1 MLQAKFKKLKIK
13 KKKIQ
18 CYELMHRLGRGVYL
32 DSLRIVLGPSHYL
45 QAVSTKLSCFLP
57 GIHAC
62 KYFIFVSKILN
73 HVFIRIKKA
82 ENWQHKINHRL
93 LLGNVYFSY
102 WMWLAFFHMIFH
114 RRAQKFFKKKLL
126 VYIDRLISEVWPN
139 EIKPGPP

>member
-1 MLQAKFKKLKIK
+1 MSS
-13 KKKIQ
+13 
-18 CYELMHRLGRGVYL
+18 CRLGRGVYL

-62 KYFIFVSKILN
+62 KYFIFVSKNLN

-102 WMWLAFFHMIFH
+102 
-114 RRAQKFFKKKLL
+114 
-126 VYIDRLISEVWPN
+126 
-139 EIKPGPP
+139 